1 MKVNEYWMCDP
12 GRIGEFRYVND
23 DRILRPVVTRGGER
37 IEVGW
42 DEAHQ
47 AVAEGLRGLKG
58 SEIAFIGSPFATCEE
73 NFALAR
79 FAREVAGS
87 GNIDMAQYNDPS
99 FADKKLRVAD
109 RTPNSRGAR
118 EAGVSP
124 DKSGADLKGII
135 DGIGQGRI
143 KALYVLDQQLP
154 VDDEL
159 TAALAGLSLL
169 VVHAANAT
177 PIARLAHVILPTS
190 TYAEKEGTFVNV
202 NSMVQHFMPA
212 VVTQENERIMGM
224 KMSRLDKFGAFN
236 DRWTHGERRDSRPA
250 WQIIQSIAKVLGARW
265 DYHWTEDIFEEM
277 AKRIP
282 SFKGMSYE
290 QLDSYHGVE
299 LGRGDRPVPHG
310 WTYIPHEYRPQL
322 LSTEKV

>member
-1 MKVNEYWMCDP
+1 
-12 GRIGEFRYVND
+12 
-23 DRILRPVVTRGGER
+23 
-37 IEVGW
+37 
-42 DEAHQ
+42 
-47 AVAEGLRGLKG
+47 
-58 SEIAFIGSPFATCEE
+58 
-73 NFALAR
+73 
-79 FAREVAGS
+79 
-87 GNIDMAQYNDPS
+87 
-99 FADKKLRVAD
+99 
-109 RTPNSRGAR
+109 
-118 EAGVSP
+118 
-124 DKSGADLKGII
+124 
-135 DGIGQGRI
+135 
-143 KALYVLDQQLP
+143 
-154 VDDEL
+154 
-159 TAALAGLSLL
+159 
-169 VVHAANAT
+169 
-177 PIARLAHVILPTS
+177 
-190 TYAEKEGTFVNV
+190 
-202 NSMVQHFMPA
+202 MVQHFMPA

-322 LSTEKV
+322 LSTEKVYSPGGDVGESSRDAPGISLRRQGPGPALARRRQ